1 MFKFGVLVALIS
13 LVFVHC
19 KSPLL
24 DLVDDDLSSSVASA
38 IAQFFNHVSKDR
50 VKGFDVIV
58 YGNETSRLEKIGNGI
73 GKSIRIPYR
82 YRKLDKQADEALI
95 FLKLDRPAVFLL
107 DSWFEYIQFLSQA
120 SAKKNQGL
128 NFLYYVE
135 NQLYMPNALG
145 GNSTFMERHSEMFQ
159 HFPQFYSDY
168 FLNVNE
174 SLITLTTYDKF
185 SPPNCNETHLIE
197 MNEFSQTK
205 GKWKSANFVKKKFVN
220 LNQCEI
226 VADMLYPQNLALQV
240 DFNAERN
247 ATTFRGYVIKF
258 NEIIS
263 EKMNFT
269 FKCNPVKMVV
279 SDNPKVFYDIAYK
292 VTGIGA
298 MIYEVYSFRHLTK
311 HEGRRDSTDLEVQAI
326 LNAGKSCFAFPT
338 CSLVVAHWII
348 DNVGRD
354 FWTDMDVCFEH
365 GEKVRFWFESQDA
378 VAEHDVS
385 LMLILEQESDKFR
398 PSYVV
403 FGGGLFILPRR
414 NFARFNLM
422 LFILFCLVIRTAYQG
437 VQFTMMFEVR
447 SLRISLS

>member
-311 HEGRRDSTDLEVQAI
+311 HEWNSFFTVT
-326 LNAGKSCFAFPT
+326 KPYT
-338 CSLVVAHWII
+338 KV
-348 DNVGRD
+348 
-354 FWTDMDVCFEH
+354 DVIVLISRFKPYSMR
-365 GEKVRFWFESQDA
+365 EKVVLPFQPA
-378 VAEHDVS
+378 VWWWLIGS
-385 LMLILEQESDKFR
+385 LITLAVISGLIWTFASSTVKKF
-398 PSYVV
+398 V
-403 FGGGLFILPRR
+403 FGSRVKTPLL
-414 NFARFNLM
+414 N
-422 LFILFCLVIRTAYQG
+422 
-437 VQFTMMFEVR
+437 MM
-447 SLRISLS
+447 